1 MNTRI
6 ADRES
11 DYQRQRIKR
20 MLSPEVT
27 LPFSPHAQRSDPYK
41 DSEPVRGYKEV
52 MKEKLLDEEESRVY
66 KQILEKQQEEEEKA
80 WHNSLVWAAIGGIAL
95 VGLVLVK
102 KLRHYVCLLAQN
114 GFARDAYRTD
124 GRDSRKGRRG
134 LTGRQEAEPR
144 VH

>member
-1 MNTRI
+1 MRQRGGSGLGNTRI

-66 KQILEKQQEEEEKA
+66 KQILEKQQEEEE
-80 WHNSLVWAAIGGIAL
+80 
-95 VGLVLVK
+95 
-102 KLRHYVCLLAQN
+102 
-114 GFARDAYRTD
+114 
-124 GRDSRKGRRG
+124 
-134 LTGRQEAEPR
+134 RQSQKRASEAETSKWDAPTPSTLLVSFLR
-144 VH
+144 

>member
-27 LPFSPHAQRSDPYK
+27 LPRSTHTQRSDPYK

-66 KQILEKQQEEEEKA
+66 KQILEKQQEEE
-80 WHNSLVWAAIGGIAL
+80 
-95 VGLVLVK
+95 
-102 KLRHYVCLLAQN
+102 
-114 GFARDAYRTD
+114 
-124 GRDSRKGRRG
+124 
-134 LTGRQEAEPR
+134 RQSQKRASEAETSKWDAPTPSR
-144 VH
+144 LREASLR

>member
-1 MNTRI
+1 MAAKKASTSTVLN
-6 ADRES
+6 S
-11 DYQRQRIKR
+11 
-20 MLSPEVT
+20 
-27 LPFSPHAQRSDPYK
+27 
-41 DSEPVRGYKEV
+41 
-52 MKEKLLDEEESRVY
+52 MKAMT
-66 KQILEKQQEEEEKA
+66 EKQTRQAAAEQKPASKTDAMQEALLKAMMQEAHQPTEEKKKQEEEEEEKA

-124 GRDSRKGRRG
+124 EQDSREGRRG
-134 LTGRQEAEPR
+134 LTGGQEVEPR

>member
-1 MNTRI
+1 MAAKKASTSTVLNSMKAMTEKQTRQ
-6 ADRES
+6 AAAEQKPASKTDAMQEA
-11 DYQRQRIKR
+11 
-20 MLSPEVT
+20 MLKAMMQGQQEAHQPT
-27 LPFSPHAQRSDPYK
+27 
-41 DSEPVRGYKEV
+41 
-52 MKEKLLDEEESRVY
+52 EEEK
-66 KQILEKQQEEEEKA
+66 KQQQEEEEKA

-102 KLRHYVCLLAQN
+102 KLRHYVCLLTQN

-134 LTGRQEAEPR
+134 LTGGQEAEPR